1 MNATA
6 TNEYGSVV
14 RYDCDEG
21 YQVDDGVPLTFC
33 QGNQTWKDADVATT
47 CTGKLSVEMYNPF
60 LINIGPVIIVAVA
73 CQMIGP
79 M

>member
-1 MNATA
+1 MLIFAADICPVLGTTIDNGKVNATA

-33 QGNQTWKDADVATT
+33 QGNQTWKDADVPTT
-47 CTGKLSVEMYNPF
+47 CTGKLYQ
-60 LINIGPVIIVAVA
+60 I
-73 CQMIGP
+73 
-79 M
+79 